1 MKKIEVLAWGVQHIA
16 SNYQMGAS
24 TKDYQEDGQ
33 MCIFV
38 TEAHPDVSP
47 APINDMQM
55 LCESVGID
63 RSQVEVDEYGI
74 TVYLDYAWIH
84 TAEECE
90 GYCDTAEAGKLLV
103 EYQPTGREMWKKFDA
118 TIGE

>member
-24 TKDYQEDGQ
+24 TEDYQEDGQ

-38 TEAHPDVSP
+38 TEAHPTVSP
-47 APINDMQM
+47 APINDIQM

-63 RSQVEVDEYGI
+63 RSQVEVGEYGI
-74 TVYLDYAWIH
+74 DVYLDYAWIH

-90 GYCDTAEAGKLLV
+90 GYCDTAEAGKLLS
-103 EYQPTGREMWKKFDA
+103 EYVPTGHEMWKRSNA
-118 TIGE
+118 VIGE